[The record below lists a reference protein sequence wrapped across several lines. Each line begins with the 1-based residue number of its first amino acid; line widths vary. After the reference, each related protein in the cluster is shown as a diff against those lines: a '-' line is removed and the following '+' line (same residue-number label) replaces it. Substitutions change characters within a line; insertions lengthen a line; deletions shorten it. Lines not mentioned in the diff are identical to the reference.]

1 MLEELDQLQ
10 AVKAF
15 ASESLDDNLSLNA
28 VNTRGK
34 PRNYNRG
41 AFNRGRVKFR
51 ATTNNRNFNNS
62 RNTHDWNNDKPYECG
77 LETLDGG

>member
-77 LETLDGG
+77 LETSEG